1 MRKVTLFLPL
11 AVILLCAG
19 TFPQADPFRGI
30 QCNSDVVKTLTGRQ
44 MGNGTSSSL
53 EEKHKDI
60 SLTDMGGQMGPG
72 DLFTGSWKICNQEYV
87 LLITK
92 RGLISDVLKRPEH
105 SSKTP
110 YFSSSGCQGSGVK
123 ESDVIEA
130 VLENVAGKD
139 LLPARAAWKINEKT
153 SKFVSIPTQ
162 GLLCP
167 RSGILPDDQQK

>member
-1 MRKVTLFLPL
+1 MRKVILLSL

-60 SLTDMGGQMGPG
+60 GLTDMGGEMGPS

-92 RGLISDVLKRPEH
+92 RGLISDVIKLPEH

-110 YFSSSGCQGSGVK
+110 YFSSTGCKGKGVK

-130 VLENVAGKD
+130 VLENASGKD
-139 LLPARAAWKINEKT
+139 LLPAKAAWKINEKT
-153 SKFVSIPTQ
+153 NKFVSLPTE

-167 RSGILPDDQQK
+167 RDGVIDADKEK